1 VGVRERVRI
10 SSTLQRKMVFQ
21 PKSSAKSR
29 SRVRVLPAEYRAL
42 AEFRHQLAGFLRR
55 RRQAAES
62 VGLEAQQYE
71 LLLAVRGLPNGK
83 QPTVKQLAEQL
94 QIQHHSAVELASRL
108 ARRGLLRRERSPEDR
123 RAVFLTVTKAG
134 EKLVD
139 QVVHYSFQQLK
150 DEAPALL
157 RTLGKILKAR
167 VKDSRR

>member
-1 VGVRERVRI
+1 M
-10 SSTLQRKMVFQ
+10 T
-21 PKSSAKSR
+21 PTAKLTSR
-29 SRVRVLPAEYRAL
+29 SKAVLPFEYRAL

-71 LLLAVRGLPNGK
+71 LLLAIKGLPEGK
-83 QPTVKQLAEQL
+83 QPTIKQLAEQL

-108 ARRGLLRRERSPEDR
+108 AKHGFLRRDRSPDDR
-123 RAVFLTVTKAG
+123 RSVLLSVTKAG

-139 QVVHYSFQQLK
+139 QVVHYSFQQLE

-157 RTLGKILKAR
+157 RTLGRILKTR
-167 VKDSRR
+167 

>member
-1 VGVRERVRI
+1 MATE
-10 SSTLQRKMVFQ
+10 S
-21 PKSSAKSR
+21 KSESKPR
-29 SRVRVLPAEYRAL
+29 SKTSVLPSEYRAL

-71 LLLAVRGLPNGK
+71 LLLAIKGLPEGK
-83 QPTVKQLAEQL
+83 QPTIKQLAEQL

-108 ARRGLLRRERSPEDR
+108 AKRGLLRRERSPEDR
-123 RAVFLTVTKAG
+123 RAVHLTLAKAG

-139 QVVHYSFQQLK
+139 QVVYYSFQQLE

-157 RTLGKILKAR
+157 RTLGKILKAG
-167 VKDSRR
+167 V

>member
-1 VGVRERVRI
+1 MR
-10 SSTLQRKMVFQ
+10 
-21 PKSSAKSR
+21 PAAKLTSR
-29 SRVRVLPAEYRAL
+29 SKAVLPFEYRAL

-71 LLLAVRGLPNGK
+71 LLLAIKGLPEGK

-108 ARRGLLRRERSPEDR
+108 AKHGLLRRERSPDDR
-123 RAVFLTVTKAG
+123 RAVLLSITKPG

-139 QVVHYSFQQLK
+139 EIVQFSFVQLQE
-150 DEAPALL
+150 EAPSLL
-157 RTLGKILKAR
+157 KSLGRI
-167 VKDSRR
+167 